1 MKQQDEAEFSSFAAA
16 QWPRLYRTAFLLTGD
31 HQLAEDL
38 AQATLTKVYLSWPRI
53 MRMDHPAAYARTIM
67 TNQATS
73 WWRRRSTSEL
83 PTEFY
88 RDQLAPGFDDSV
100 AESASVWDAVLALP
114 ARQRAVV
121 VLRYYEDL
129 TQAEIADVLGVA
141 EGTVKS
147 HLNSARR
154 ALETRLGIEH
164 SFAAG
169 GEHT

>member
-83 PTEFY
+83 PPSSTGISW
-88 RDQLAPGFDDSV
+88 RPGSMTPWPSPHRCGTRCWRFPR
-100 AESASVWDAVLALP
+100 ASV
-114 ARQRAVV
+114 R
-121 VLRYYEDL
+121 
-129 TQAEIADVLGVA
+129 
-141 EGTVKS
+141 S
-147 HLNSARR
+147 SCSAT
-154 ALETRLGIEH
+154 TR
-164 SFAAG
+164 
-169 GEHT
+169 T